1 MGTDKLV
8 LIAGSAG
15 SLQVLLSVLVA
26 MGREYPIPVLVVLH
40 RNNLFESSLEEL
52 MSIRT
57 NLVIKEVEEKEPILP
72 GVVYLCPAD
81 YHVLVEKDFTFSL
94 DYSERVNYSR
104 PSIDVTMRS
113 AADVYGEGLIALLLS
128 GGNADGSD
136 GMAYVQSKGGITVA
150 QDPETAE
157 VPYMPQQAIL
167 RMAVDLV
174 VSTEGLPGLMKGFG
188 AATGS

>member
-1 MGTDKLV
+1 MRQDKLV

-15 SLQVLLSVLVA
+15 SLQVMLSILMA

-136 GMAYVQSKGGITVA
+136 GMAYVQSKGGVTLA

-174 VSTEGLPGLMKGFG
+174 VSTEELPGLMRGFG